1 MLMRPRL
8 ALAAPRRARV
18 EIIPL
23 IDVVFFLLATFV
35 LFTFMM
41 THSQSLLVNLPQTP
55 PKPAPQENVV
65 LQVSADGSAY
75 WNQELIS
82 LAELPSRLTAY
93 KQSTADPRV
102 LLTGDDKAKWGPLV
116 TALDEV
122 RKAGITSFS
131 VETRVRPTGR

>member
-35 LFTFMM
+35 LFTFML
-41 THSQSLLVNLPQTP
+41 TRSQSLLVPLPSGGE
-55 PKPAPQENVV
+55 KSVQENII

-82 LAELPSRLTAY
+82 LADLPARLAAY
-93 KQSTADPRV
+93 KQSAANPRV
-102 LLTGDDKAKWGPLV
+102 LLSGDDKAKWGPLV

-122 RKAGITSFS
+122 RKAGIANFS
-131 VETRVRPTGR
+131 IETRPRPTGK

>member
-8 ALAAPRRARV
+8 ALDAPRRARV

-41 THSQSLLVNLPQTP
+41 THSRGLLVGLPVPGKTTG
-55 PKPAPQENVV
+55 AENVV
-65 LQVSADGSAY
+65 LQVSADGSTY

-82 LAELPSRLTAY
+82 LADLPARLIAY
-93 KQSTADPRV
+93 KESTSDPRV
-102 LLTGDDKAKWGPLV
+102 MLTGDDKAKWGPLV

-122 RKAGITSFS
+122 RKAGITNYSI
-131 VETRVRPTGR
+131 ETRPRPTGR